1 VRDGRRC
8 LCAGIARSAD
18 ALSLGRTRPARS
30 QVRGGKHARKARGP
44 MEKRG
49 KAVGESTGKK
59 ACSAMEE
66 RGKAEEWLF
75 LGSFLSSVQERK
87 EGGSFL
93 PILLD

>member
-1 VRDGRRC
+1 
-8 LCAGIARSAD
+8 
-18 ALSLGRTRPARS
+18 
-30 QVRGGKHARKARGP
+30 